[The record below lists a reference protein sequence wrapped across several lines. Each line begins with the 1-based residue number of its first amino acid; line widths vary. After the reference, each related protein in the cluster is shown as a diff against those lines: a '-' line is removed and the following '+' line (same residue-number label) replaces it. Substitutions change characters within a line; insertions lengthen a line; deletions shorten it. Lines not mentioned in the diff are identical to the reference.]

1 MTHTSRSVKRRVK
14 RRASKSVKRKLRP
27 MSKKRMNL
35 RKMRGGKDPNDF
47 FRIYGVLIGEKLIG
61 ILLYN
66 NVTKHFHLFIESGV
80 EPENAIKLIKGLCGV
95 QIEDPVPFE
104 SGEKKWNFEYY
115 FSFDGDLYSVQIR
128 NKGAA
133 ASNITETKIQAKP
146 QLLTSMELD
155 PANGEQI
162 VEIGEVECTLHEV
175 FKSNGEL
182 YKQPLKKTIT
192 SSKDARIIGACEI
205 AKTARD
211 AVKAKLEEDK
221 REKEK
226 TDMKKKMD
234 EAENNPACT
243 ILSERILKCSE
254 AHGKILEEIKTWV
267 EDSRGNEDTWKKT
280 KTPKE
285 MAAINKTFSELLELR
300 TELPRSPCF
309 DFFLHWTGIIRP
321 RAMNNILR
329 TTFTNITAMFSHFEQ
344 LERDERA
351 RVEYTYNT

>member
-1 MTHTSRSVKRRVK
+1 M
-14 RRASKSVKRKLRP
+14 
-27 MSKKRMNL
+27 
-35 RKMRGGKDPNDF
+35 DPNDF

-95 QIEDPVPFE
+95 QIEDPVHFE

-133 ASNITETKIQAKP
+133 ASNITETKIQPKL

-162 VEIGEVECTLHEV
+162 VKIGEVECTLHEV
-175 FKSNGEL
+175 FKSNGKL
-182 YKQPLKKTIT
+182 YKQPLKKTII

-205 AKTARD
+205 AITARD

-234 EAENNPACT
+234 EAENNPDCT
-243 ILSERILKCSE
+243 ILRERIFKCSE
-254 AHGKILEEIKTWV
+254 SHGKIVEEIKTWV
-267 EDSRGNEDTWKKT
+267 EESRGNEDTWKKT
-280 KTPKE
+280 KTTEE
-285 MAAINKTFSELLELR
+285 MAAINETFSELLKLR
-300 TELPRSPCF
+300 TELPGSPCF
-309 DFFLHWTGIIRP
+309 DFLKTWKGINNP
-321 RAMNNILR
+321 PAMNKILQ
-329 TTFTNITAMFSHFEQ
+329 TTFTNITAMFSYFEQ
-344 LERDERA
+344 LEREERE
-351 RVEYTYNT
+351 RLERNYNT